1 MLLERAGSITC
12 AVLRG
17 VTHFATDID
26 METDP
31 KYLNGIEL

>member
-1 MLLERAGSITC
+1 MLLEWEGSITC
-12 AVLRG
+12 AGLRG
-17 VTHFATDID
+17 VTHFATDIN